1 MYFGKIIFIANYYC
15 KPRELV
21 LRHGVRYLPQVT
33 DAVIQTFNF
42 SRELLVLLYKQLEYK
57 ILIKYVYVLYQE
69 TNHNE
74 YAVDEDEDSTDTDE
88 YEDRRRVLDIPAP
101 SGRCPHH
108 T

>member
-1 MYFGKIIFIANYYC
+1 M
-15 KPRELV
+15 
-21 LRHGVRYLPQVT
+21 
-33 DAVIQTFNF
+33 
-42 SRELLVLLYKQLEYK
+42 
-57 ILIKYVYVLYQE
+57 KYGCVSYQE

-101 SGRCPHH
+101 SGRCPRH